1 MNTREIA
8 NTTGKDE
15 RSVRRW
21 VKKAAVKM
29 SAITVKMSASTST
42 NPADYDF
49 EETLAIIEA
58 GMGKN
63 AADIYRTNS
72 SASMPEVAKSGD
84 SLTEKD
90 IRLISSI
97 VSMTVAE
104 TMKRLDE
111 RVAKIETRV
120 EERQALLPAPQMSR
134 RDHINK
140 LAREYSARTGGNF
153 AEAYSM
159 LYREFGYR
167 THSAPSIAA
176 KNRGMAII
184 DYIEAEGQ
192 IDTLEAVAMDILK

>member
-8 NTTGKDE
+8 NTTGKDL
-15 RSVRRW
+15 STVQRW
-21 VKKAAVKM
+21 VKKAGGKM
-29 SAITVKMSASTST
+29 QSIGGKMQSSTST
-42 NPADYDF
+42 HPADYDF
-49 EETLAIIEA
+49 DETLAIIEA

-63 AADIYRTNS
+63 AADIYRTNAA
-72 SASMPEVAKSGD
+72 ASMPTTKSGE

-192 IDTLEAVAMDILK
+192 IDTLEAVAMDVLK

>member
-8 NTTGKDE
+8 EVVGKDE
-15 RSVRRW
+15 RSVQRW
-21 VKKAAVKM
+21 VKKLSDKMAAINDKM
-29 SAITVKMSASTST
+29 SSSSPM

-49 EETLAIIEA
+49 EETIAIIEA

-63 AADIYRTNS
+63 AADIYRTNAA
-72 SASMPEVAKSGD
+72 ASMPTAAKAGD

-140 LAREYSARTGGNF
+140 LAREYSSRTGGNF

-167 THSAPSIAA
+167 THSAPTIAA

-192 IDTLEAVAMDILK
+192 IDTLEAVAIDVLK